1 MKISRKLIY
10 HQAGTVCLLTA
21 LVFSLGTL
29 SAAGAEL
36 NTRTNNPAIRT
47 AVRSEREVAAAVRL
61 LDAKFAFLRWAEM
74 DLRFC
79 EPTLAELK
87 TEHAALQAA
96 IRTQDWRAGTNHAN
110 KATILLWRAF
120 RETKPMLD
128 ARPGDR
134 QALQKRF
141 TLVRGIVT
149 GSIAF
154 ADEKIASLCE
164 RAQDPA
170 AFIAQVEQAR
180 KLVSQAKKEL
190 DAGNAREAMRRLSE
204 AVPPVDQ
211 ALVQMPRN
219 SAGF

>member
-1 MKISRKLIY
+1 
-10 HQAGTVCLLTA
+10 LLTA
-21 LVFSLGTL
+21 LVFALGGI
-29 SAAGAEL
+29 SAALAEG
-36 NTRTNNPAIRT
+36 NTRTNDPAFRA

-74 DLRFC
+74 DLHSC

-96 IRTQDWRAGTNHAN
+96 IKEQDGRAGTNHAS
-110 KATILLWRAF
+110 KATRLLWRAF

-141 TLVRGIVT
+141 TLVLGIVS

-154 ADEKIASLCE
+154 ADEKIASLHE

-170 AFIAQVEQAR
+170 AFTAQVKQAR
-180 KLVSQAKKEL
+180 KLVSQAQQEF
-190 DAGNAREAMRRLSE
+190 DAGNAREGLRRLSE